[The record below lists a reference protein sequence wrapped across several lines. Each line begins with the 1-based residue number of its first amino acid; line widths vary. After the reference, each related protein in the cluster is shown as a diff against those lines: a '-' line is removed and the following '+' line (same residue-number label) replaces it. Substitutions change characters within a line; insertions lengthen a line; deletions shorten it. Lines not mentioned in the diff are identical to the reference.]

1 MNQPPMEESGS
12 QSLLEEINAQIPAS
26 DFESEY
32 FPGGMVQINM
42 RLAAE
47 MIEECQAMAAEQGW
61 PEADALVALLG
72 YGLGCLKEARA
83 KELIE
88 CNDEPARDQLDLMLK
103 QMREMQTQ
111 YAVMKFRT
119 WNYLQAFQSASLS
132 RGALTNQ
139 ATGLQ
144 AVVHRLRTENEEL
157 RREVNGLRAEREKR
171 QAQQDHVMNEPAPVV
186 QTSPSLWQRL
196 AGKARNDQVEE

>member
-1 MNQPPMEESGS
+1 MNQPPTEESGS
-12 QSLLEEINAQIPAS
+12 QGLLDGINAQIPAS
-26 DFESEY
+26 DFEAEY
-32 FPGGMVQINM
+32 FPGGMVQISM
-42 RLAAE
+42 KLAAE

-88 CNDEPARDQLDLMLK
+88 RDDEPARDQLDLMLK

-144 AVVHRLRTENEEL
+144 AVVHRLRAENEEL
-157 RREVNGLRAEREKR
+157 RREVKSLRLERE
-171 QAQQDHVMNEPAPVV
+171 QWQVQQNGVINEPTPVA
-186 QTSPSLWQRL
+186 QTEPSLWQRL
-196 AGKARNDQVEE
+196 AGKARNDQT

>member
-1 MNQPPMEESGS
+1 MNQPPTEETGS
-12 QSLLEEINAQIPAS
+12 QGLLDGINAQIPAS
-26 DFESEY
+26 DFEAEY
-32 FPGGMVQINM
+32 FPGGMVQISM
-42 RLAAE
+42 KLAAE

-88 CNDEPARDQLDLMLK
+88 RNDEPARDQLDLMLK

-144 AVVHRLRTENEEL
+144 AVVHRLRADNEEL
-157 RREVNGLRAEREKR
+157 RREVRSLRLERER
-171 QAQQDHVMNEPAPVV
+171 WQVQQDGVMKEPTSVV
-186 QTSPSLWQRL
+186 PTAPSLWQRL
-196 AGKARNDQVEE
+196 AGKTRNDQP

>member
-1 MNQPPMEESGS
+1 MNHPPTEESGP
-12 QSLLEEINAQIPAS
+12 QSLLEGINAQIPAS
-26 DFESEY
+26 DFEAEY
-32 FPGGMVQINM
+32 FPGGMVQISM

-47 MIEECQAMAAEQGW
+47 MIEECQAVAAEQGW

-88 CNDEPARDQLDLMLK
+88 RSDQPARDELDLMLK
-103 QMREMQTQ
+103 QMREMQTK

-144 AVVHRLRTENEEL
+144 AVVHRLRAENDEL
-157 RREVNGLRAEREKR
+157 RREVKSLRLEPG
-171 QAQQDHVMNEPAPVV
+171 QWQVQQDDVMNEPTPVA
-186 QTSPSLWQRL
+186 QTAPSLWQRL
-196 AGKARNDQVEE
+196 AGKARNDQT